1 MKTPDEIKKGLE
13 RCSCDEFEIDCF
25 SCPYMHDPDC
35 WGQVGIDALEYIQQL
50 ENHIGEFTEKVSQIE
65 AAQPK
70 WISVKEPPK
79 EDTDKEHMPIDY
91 LVYAPKYGVNVGN
104 YVQSVNRWVYRGRP
118 ADVTHWMP
126 MPEPPEE
133 GTDEKFKKE

>member
-13 RCSCDEFEIDCF
+13 RCMMGDPLACDSYYC
-25 SCPYMHDPDC
+25 SYR
-35 WGQVGIDALEYIQQL
+35 GQACEKDELLADALEYIQQL
-50 ENHIGEFTEKVSQIE
+50 ENHIGEFTEKVSQLE

-70 WISVKEPPK
+70 WISAKEPSE

-126 MPEPPEE
+126 MPKPPEE
-133 GTDEKFKKE
+133 G